1 MTGNDLV
8 LRFRYPD
15 ESQSQHANDMRTVN
29 IKQVAVSD
37 EQETEADLYKFY
49 HPVIQGLR
57 TGVTT
62 YHRMNTSTGTWMMAG
77 SIDWQT
83 DSTCNVFFGG
93 TEKVPPLSNY
103 YVRQRTK
110 NVQVHIRELRKSK
123 KATSKSRRFKA
134 GGSEYKWKLAENGRD
149 LTCLSQQLTSYGK
162 TVAEWSQETLTLR
175 VAERVE
181 PILDRVV
188 VTLFLNLW
196 MRSMDDW

>member
-1 MTGNDLV
+1 MIAVCIQSKMVQKGDDLV

-15 ESQSQHANDMRTVN
+15 QSQSQHANDMRTVN

-93 TEKVPPLSNY
+93 TEK
-103 YVRQRTK
+103 
-110 NVQVHIRELRKSK
+110 VHIRELRKSK